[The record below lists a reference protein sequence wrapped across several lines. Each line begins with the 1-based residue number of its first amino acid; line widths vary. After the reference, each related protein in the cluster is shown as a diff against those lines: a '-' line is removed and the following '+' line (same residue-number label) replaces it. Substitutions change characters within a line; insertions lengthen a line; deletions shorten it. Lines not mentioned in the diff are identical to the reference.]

1 MEAVSLK
8 LTEAEQRYFG
18 ELFSCCDIE
27 NQGKISGTKASELF
41 LASQLPTETL
51 HQITD
56 ICGAKRLGHF
66 GRSQFYIALKL
77 IAAAQTGLPVKLEI
91 LNSSMEVPLPK
102 FGRGND
108 SVNFGIT
115 EGSRQSGQIPGQLP
129 PPPTKG
135 YRGSIGSAH
144 RQSSL
149 KSDVETSPSH
159 QAQPIFQ
166 SNTQIQAVSDSHG
179 SSPTEVPSSP
189 RSSDLMH
196 GDKSWAAFQQDGHL
210 NWAQFEEHHHLLGNE
225 EDSSERHSSDEEY
238 DFWTLTDEQKE
249 YYTNQF
255 KQMQSDLKGR
265 ISGAAAKEFFEKS
278 KLPVHELSKIW
289 QLSDIDKDGALTI
302 EEFCTAM
309 HLVVLRRNNIDLPDV
324 LPPSLVP
331 RIPQR
336 VPEENRTYPTT
347 QHQQQYQSVGSP
359 KQNTPTD
366 LMSPQNK
373 EDPRI
378 LHPVAVRL
386 SPDGQPVSYNE
397 VDKPSECNEAKRI
410 SSQAIQR
417 PIPRKPSAPA
427 PGALPPPSQNSL
439 QAGETNVE
447 SANIQV
453 SASSFSGTSSS
464 NTTTQNIMNLPQGP
478 KKEPPPP
485 PPPRPRHN
493 HARSSSLDLNR
504 LGKTVPHFL
513 GVPPAVPPR
522 MSPSTATPKKFIG
535 ALGSEESQLIQD
547 DNTDFADFTQF
558 DESGTDLGANSQP
571 QLKSG
576 AFEIYK
582 KPFTHTNSVPI
593 NASSGLTNFSD
604 EILTSLSP
612 TDDNT
617 ALLVEIEHPEDALMD
632 RRRHVSAP
640 PLALAATTITSV
652 PRDKREIQS
661 AIRAHRERN
670 MMLSLLNSE
679 LNQELSEIMEE
690 RIALE
695 IQLEHIKPFS

>member
-1 MEAVSLK
+1 MDTIGLK

-77 IAAAQTGLPVKLEI
+77 IAAAQAGLPVKLET

-108 SVNFGIT
+108 SATFGA
-115 EGSRQSGQIPGQLP
+115 EGTRQSGQILGHLP
-129 PPPTKG
+129 PPPAKG
-135 YRGSIGSAH
+135 YRGSIGATH

-159 QAQPIFQ
+159 QAQPVFQ
-166 SNTQIQAVSDSHG
+166 SNTQTVGDSHG

-196 GDKSWAAFQQDGHL
+196 GDKSWATFQQDGHL

-238 DFWTLTDEQKE
+238 DFWTLTDEQKQ

-265 ISGAAAKEFFEKS
+265 ISGVAAKEFFEKS

-336 VPEENRTYPTT
+336 VPEENRTYPTAS
-347 QHQQQYQSVGSP
+347 HQQQYQGVSSP

-366 LMSPQNK
+366 IMSPQNK

-397 VDKPSECNEAKRI
+397 VDKPSECSETKRI
-410 SSQAIQR
+410 TSQAIQR

-439 QAGETNVE
+439 QTTETNSE
-447 SANIQV
+447 SANVPV
-453 SASSFSGTSSS
+453 SVSSFSGTSS
-464 NTTTQNIMNLPQGP
+464 NTTTQNVINLLQGP

-535 ALGSEESQLIQD
+535 ASESEESQLLQD
-547 DNTDFADFTQF
+547 DNADFADFTQF
-558 DESGTDLGANSQP
+558 DESGSDVGTNSQP

-593 NASSGLTNFSD
+593 NASSGLANFSD
-604 EILTSLSP
+604 EMLTSLSP
-612 TDDNT
+612 VDDNT
-617 ALLVEIEHPEDALMD
+617 ALLVEIEHSDDVMMD

-640 PLALAATTITSV
+640 PLALAATAITSI